1 MSSSKKRIRIL
12 VAPNA
17 FKESL
22 TATDAA
28 NAISKG
34 IQKILPNAI
43 ITKLPI
49 ADGGDG
55 TLEAVVSGTNGKKLR
70 SPVLDPIGRKITAEY
85 GLTGNGKTAVIEMSR
100 ASGLALVTPKHRNPM
115 LLTSY
120 GTGQLINAALKRGVK
135 DIILGIGGS
144 ATVDGGIGALE
155 ALGFEFFNSRNKPV
169 ARGGKGLKSIVRV
182 ETNHV
187 NPLLKKVR
195 ILVACDVDNPLVG
208 PKGAAHI
215 FGPQK
220 GATPAMVKE
229 LDLALISFGNIILKK
244 TGLDISRVPG
254 TGAAGGIAG
263 SFMGLVNAQLR
274 PGSDLVFDLL
284 KVQKKVKRAD
294 YVITGEGQID
304 FQTPFGKGPGML
316 AKLAK
321 ELEVPV
327 IGIAGSIGK
336 NVDSLFNEGFTA
348 LFSIINSPMSIK
360 DAISQAAQL
369 IEEQSEQIARLLS
382 YSFGQ
387 KKND

>member
-1 MSSSKKRIRIL
+1 MAIAVRVVGL
-12 VAPNA
+12 V
-17 FKESL
+17 
-22 TATDAA
+22 
-28 NAISKG
+28 
-34 IQKILPNAI
+34 
-43 ITKLPI
+43 
-49 ADGGDG
+49 
-55 TLEAVVSGTNGKKLR
+55 R
-70 SPVLDPIGRKITAEY
+70 
-85 GLTGNGKTAVIEMSR
+85 
-100 ASGLALVTPKHRNPM
+100 
-115 LLTSY
+115 
-120 GTGQLINAALKRGVK
+120 
-135 DIILGIGGS
+135 
-144 ATVDGGIGALE
+144 VDGLGEIVWVVKHIKM
-155 ALGFEFFNSRNKPV
+155 ALG
-169 ARGGKGLKSIVRV
+169 
-182 ETNHV
+182 
-187 NPLLKKVR
+187 
-195 ILVACDVDNPLVG
+195 
-208 PKGAAHI
+208 
-215 FGPQK
+215 
-220 GATPAMVKE
+220 
-229 LDLALISFGNIILKK
+229 ISFGNIILKK